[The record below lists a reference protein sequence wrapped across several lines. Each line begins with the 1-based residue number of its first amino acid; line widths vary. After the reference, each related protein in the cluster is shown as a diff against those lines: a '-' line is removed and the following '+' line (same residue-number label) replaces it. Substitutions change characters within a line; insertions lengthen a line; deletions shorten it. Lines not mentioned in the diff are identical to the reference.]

1 MYGTLNFIVI
11 YIVSDV
17 DPVYGEIICEI
28 KNQETLQAKLVFV
41 LRVDGE
47 WGETGYLA
55 KLCGSIAE
63 AQQPHYAV
71 VSMPSN

>member
-28 KNQETLQAKLVFV
+28 KNQETLQAKLVCLCCV
-41 LRVDGE
+41 LTESGE
-47 WGETGYLA
+47 RLDT
-55 KLCGSIAE
+55 
-63 AQQPHYAV
+63 
-71 VSMPSN
+71 